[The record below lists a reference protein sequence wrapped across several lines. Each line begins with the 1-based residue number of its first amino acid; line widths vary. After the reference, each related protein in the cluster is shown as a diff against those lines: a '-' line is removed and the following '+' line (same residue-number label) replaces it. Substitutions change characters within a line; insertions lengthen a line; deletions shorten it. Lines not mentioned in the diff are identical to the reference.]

1 MKTAK
6 NNLIGT
12 ACAVAFSLSAIS
24 PAHSQDMSRGADNF
38 YQSDKVEA
46 QTVRFK
52 NQYGMEVVGTLFAPK
67 TLDKETRHAAI
78 IVSHP
83 FRAVR
88 QQAANLY
95 ATKMAEQ
102 GFVTLS
108 FDQSFWG
115 ESEGSPRG
123 AVSPDI
129 YTENIS
135 AAVDY
140 LGMRP
145 YVDRERI
152 GAIGICAGG
161 GFTIAAAKMDLRIKA
176 VATSGMYDMGEFFR
190 TGIGH
195 SQSAADLQKILAF
208 AIASRYEEFQTG
220 KATYADGHSGALS
233 SEALESEDFYETSRG
248 KVPSNDRRTPMS
260 SYVKFMNFYPFADIE
275 TISPRPILFIVG
287 AKAPSAQF
295 TYDAYNKA
303 AQPKELCEIKDASRL
318 DLYDRTEVIPWD
330 RLTRF
335 FEDNLK
341 PLSHE

>member
-1 MKTAK
+1 MKTTRFIK
-6 NNLIGT
+6 SVIMT
-12 ACAVAFSLSAIS
+12 VISLFVFM
-24 PAHSQDMSRGADNF
+24 PMYSQDMSRGANNF
-38 YQSDKVEA
+38 YTSDRVDSQRVE
-46 QTVRFK
+46 FH
-52 NQYGMEVVGTLFAPK
+52 NQYGMKVVGTLFTPK
-67 TLDKETRHAAI
+67 SLDKTKKYAAI
-78 IVSHP
+78 VVSHP

-108 FDQSFWG
+108 YDQSFWG

-135 AAVDY
+135 AAVDF
-140 LGMRP
+140 LGTRP

-161 GFTIAAAKMDLRIKA
+161 GFTIAAAKMDPRIKA
-176 VATSGMYDMGEFFR
+176 LATSGMYDMGEFFR

-195 SQSAADLQKILAF
+195 VQTKDQLQEILKASN
-208 AIASRYEEFQTG
+208 ASRYDEFLTG
-220 KATYADGHSGALS
+220 NYVHSKDHNGALS
-233 SEALESEDFYETSRG
+233 SEAQESHDFYETRRG
-248 KVPSNDRRTPMS
+248 NVATNDRKLVVS
-260 SYVKFMNFYPFADIE
+260 SYPKFMNFYPFNDIE

-295 TYDAYNKA
+295 TYDAYKKA
-303 AQPKELCEIKDASRL
+303 SQPKELVEIKDATRL
-318 DLYDRTEVIPWD
+318 DLYDRTEVIPWAK
-330 RLTRF
+330 LTEF
-335 FEDNLK
+335 FKNNLK
-341 PLSHE
+341 